1 MRREQAQRLK
11 ETMVKRKEER
21 KKQQEVELKELES
34 IVEQKKKETDG
45 NGDLGQFKVFF
56 LKKIIIF

>member
-21 KKQQEVELKELES
+21 KKQQQTELQELEF
-34 IVEQKKKETDG
+34 IAEQKNKFS
-45 NGDLGQFKVFF
+45 LKV
-56 LKKIIIF
+56 LQV